1 MSVDKGT
8 SYNYSYMRAYY
19 EIPGDIVFIIRKE
32 WRETIIQCNSG
43 GFTRRGGD
51 VPALYPGDNLLATD
65 THILKQANSI
75 NCNYFQ
81 IKYMYAYLSLNKMS
95 KYRWDVET
103 AGFFTI
109 LFKNEKV

>member
-1 MSVDKGT
+1 MSVDKGA

-51 VPALYPGDNLLATD
+51 VPALYPGDTLLATD
-65 THILKQANSI
+65 THH
-75 NCNYFQ
+75 F
-81 IKYMYAYLSLNKMS
+81 
-95 KYRWDVET
+95 ET
-103 AGFFTI
+103 SD
-109 LFKNEKV
+109 LYKL